1 MIESGEYNVQT
12 DNAYQVWTASRYAT
26 MYSNAVVQI
35 KNGDEIFSVFPMMLG
50 MDGRLVIEHGYDFSM
65 YTDDSGMQDDV
76 MIAYGLLT
84 RCYNIQILV

>member
-1 MIESGEYNVQT
+1 
-12 DNAYQVWTASRYAT
+12 
-26 MYSNAVVQI
+26 
-35 KNGDEIFSVFPMMLG
+35 MMLG